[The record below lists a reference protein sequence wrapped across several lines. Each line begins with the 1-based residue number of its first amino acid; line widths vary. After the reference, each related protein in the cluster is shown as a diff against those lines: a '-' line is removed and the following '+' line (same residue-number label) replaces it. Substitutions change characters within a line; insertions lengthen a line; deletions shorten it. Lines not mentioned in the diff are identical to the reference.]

1 MTTAVAITKNG
12 FTPCGGA
19 RKGFYS
25 RAPEV
30 IVSGPYDTGK
40 TITLLQKLNL
50 LMALHQNARA
60 LMIRKTYTSLVDSAL
75 VTWDKKVHRNQFDE
89 DPAGYPIKKIGGE
102 HPQAYKYPNG
112 GRIVIGGLDKP
123 GKTLSTEYDFIY
135 VNQAEELTEDEWQVL
150 TRAASGRAGNAPFS
164 QVMGDCN
171 PDVPE
176 HWILHR
182 QRLEFYESRH
192 EENPDLFDQETGE
205 ITPEGKIRL
214 AALDAMTGVRYKRGR
229 KGLWVGR
236 EGQVY
241 EFDPAVHLIDRFEPP
256 LDWRWFSVVDFGYSN
271 PFVFQ
276 LWALDP
282 DDRLY
287 LYREIYMT
295 GRTVARHVKDI
306 DRMVAG
312 RKLASILADHDAEDR
327 ATLAE
332 HGYDTDAADKR
343 LTIGIE
349 KVQERLKVAGD
360 GKPRLFIMRDALWE
374 KDRSLEEPPN
384 RRPTCTKEEFPG
396 YVWPETKAGK
406 AADERPVK
414 ADDHGMDTMRYMVM
428 HLDSPEDDTAR
439 SKKYA

>member
-1 MTTAVAITKNG
+1 MKAVVAISKNG
-12 FTPCGGA
+12 FTPYGGA
-19 RKGFYS
+19 KKAFYS

-30 IVSGPYDTGK
+30 IVSGPFDTGK
-40 TITLLQKLNL
+40 TLSLLQKLNL
-50 LMALHQNARA
+50 LMALHDKSRA
-60 LMIRKTYTSLVDSAL
+60 LMIRKTYTSIVESAI
-75 VTWDKKVHRNQFDE
+75 VTWDKKVHRNQFEE
-89 DPAGYPIKKIGGE
+89 DAAGYPVKKIGGE

-112 GRIVIGGLDKP
+112 SRIVVGGLDKP
-123 GKTLSTEYDFIY
+123 GKTLSTEYDFVY

-176 HWILHR
+176 HWILKR
-182 QRLEFYESRH
+182 GRLELYESRH

-205 ITPEGKIRL
+205 ITPEGRKRL

-229 KGLWVGR
+229 LGQWVGR

-241 EFDPAVHLIDRFEPP
+241 EFDRAVHLIDRFEPP
-256 LDWRWFSVVDFGYSN
+256 DNWRWLAVVDFGYTN
-271 PFVFQ
+271 PFGFQ

-295 GRTVARHVKDI
+295 GRTVARHTKDI
-306 DRMVAG
+306 DDMVGG
-312 RKLASILADHDAEDR
+312 RRLLDIIADHDAEDR

-332 HGYDTDAADKR
+332 HGYSTTAADKR
-343 LTIGIE
+343 MLVGIE
-349 KVQERLKVAGD
+349 KVQERLKPAGD

-374 KDRSLEEPPN
+374 KDHTLEAD
-384 RRPTCTKEEFPG
+384 RRPTCTEEEFPG
-396 YVWPETKAGK
+396 YVWPERKAGR

-414 ADDHGMDTMRYMVM
+414 SDDHGMDEIRYAVM
-428 HLDSPEDDTAR
+428 YLDGSGG
-439 SKKYA
+439 KLQVF